1 MILFMA
7 KKILMS
13 FAMSTRDKKKEE
25 EVVLL
30 WETIIN
36 KTWKPLEDTIS

>member
-1 MILFMA
+1 MILFRV
-7 KKILMS
+7 KEILLS

-25 EVVLL
+25 GVVLL

-36 KTWKPLEDTIS
+36 KTWMPLEDIIS

>member
-25 EVVLL
+25 EVVLQIL
-30 WETIIN
+30 
-36 KTWKPLEDTIS
+36 KPPPDECDLDLTT